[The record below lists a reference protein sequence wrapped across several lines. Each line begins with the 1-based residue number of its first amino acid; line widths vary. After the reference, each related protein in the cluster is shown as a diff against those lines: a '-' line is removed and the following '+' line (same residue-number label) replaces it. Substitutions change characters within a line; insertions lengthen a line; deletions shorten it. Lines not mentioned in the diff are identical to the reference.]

1 MKIKAKINISA
12 KSKPKRKKITT
23 FRSNKQQQNEKLLS
37 GTLFWMKSIILN
49 KIFGQKLKANKKRVQ
64 ALGQPNFLK
73 YHIFFVLFQEE
84 TKENRKQKQK
94 R

>member
-1 MKIKAKINISA
+1 MKN
-12 KSKPKRKKITT
+12 
-23 FRSNKQQQNEKLLS
+23 
-37 GTLFWMKSIILN
+37 IILN